1 MFYLMSFIILFF
13 GWILL
18 SGKFDLF
25 HITLGIISCSLVTK
39 ISSDLF
45 FHQKK
50 RGPGVRFGEAM
61 RFIVYCCWLLYQ
73 IVVANFH
80 VIGLA
85 LSPKRMAK
93 NFDPHIFTFKT
104 SLESEFAR
112 FVFANSITLTPGTV
126 TIRIYKD
133 IFFIH
138 AISKHAAGDLAE
150 KTTMSEMEKR
160 VAWVFEKEQIL

>member
-1 MFYLMSFIILFF
+1 
-13 GWILL
+13 
-18 SGKFDLF
+18 
-25 HITLGIISCSLVTK
+25 
-39 ISSDLF
+39 
-45 FHQKK
+45 
-50 RGPGVRFGEAM
+50 
-61 RFIVYCCWLLYQ
+61 
-73 IVVANFH
+73 
-80 VIGLA
+80 
-85 LSPKRMAK
+85 MAK
-93 NFDPHIFTFKT
+93 NFDPHIFTFRT

-138 AISKHAAGDLAE
+138 AISKKAAGDLAE